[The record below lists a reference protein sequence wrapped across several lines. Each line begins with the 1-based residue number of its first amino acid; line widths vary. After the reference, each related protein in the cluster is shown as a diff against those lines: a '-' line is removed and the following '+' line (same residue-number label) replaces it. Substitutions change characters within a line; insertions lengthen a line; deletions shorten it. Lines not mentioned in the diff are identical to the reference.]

1 MASLAEIRAKLQA
14 QDKKSSGSSQGGG
27 DNAIFTHWNIPEGS
41 SATLRFLPDADPD
54 NTFFWKERQMI
65 RLSFP
70 GVKGGDENKPV
81 TIQVPCVE
89 MWGDTCPVHAEIR
102 PWFKDPTMEDMGRK
116 YWKKRSYIFQGF
128 VTQSDLQEDSLPEN
142 PIRRFVISPQI
153 YKIISSALMD
163 PEFQEIPTDYEA
175 GTDFVIKKSTKGQY
189 ADYSTSNWARRER
202 SLDQTERD
210 AIATHNLHNLNDFLP
225 KKPDAEHLNA
235 IFEMFEASVD
245 GQLYDPERFGQ
256 YYRPYG
262 IDAPATTGAKPVAA
276 ATTPPPTPAPAPA
289 PAAPVVEQATAPA
302 PTAVD
307 MTPEPEMATAAP
319 SLAVEPQG
327 QPSAQDIL
335 AQIRNRKQ

>member
-14 QDKKSSGSSQGGG
+14 QETKSSSSSQGGG

-128 VTQSDLQEDSLPEN
+128 VTQSDLQEDSVPEN

-175 GTDFVIKKSTKGQY
+175 GTDFVIRKSTKGQY

-210 AIATHNLHNLNDFLP
+210 AIATHDLHNLNDFLP

-262 IDAPATTGAKPVAA
+262 VDAPATTGAKPEAA

-289 PAAPVVEQATAPA
+289 PAAPVAEAVAPA
-302 PTAVD
+302 PAPA
-307 MTPEPEMATAAP
+307 PEPEMATAEAAP
-319 SLAVEPQG
+319 AAEG
-327 QPSAQDIL
+327 QASAQDIL
-335 AQIRNRKQ
+335 AAIRNRKQ

>member
-14 QDKKSSGSSQGGG
+14 QESRSSSSNTTG
-27 DNAIFTHWNIPEGS
+27 DNAIFTHWNIPEGT
-41 SATLRFLPDADPD
+41 SATLRFLPDADEG

-70 GVKGGDENKPV
+70 GVKGQDETKPV
-81 TIQVPCVE
+81 TVQVPCVE
-89 MWGDTCPVHAEIR
+89 MWGEQCPVHAEIR

-128 VTQSDLQEDSLPEN
+128 VTQSELQEDTVPEN

-175 GTDFVIKKSTKGQY
+175 GTDFTIKKSTKGQY

-202 SLDQTERD
+202 SLDQAERD
-210 AIATHNLHNLNDFLP
+210 AIAKHGLHNLNDFLP
-225 KKPDAEHLNA
+225 KKPDAEQLNA

-245 GQLYDPERFGQ
+245 GQLYDPARFGS
-256 YYRPYG
+256 YYRPFG
-262 IDAPATTGAKPVAA
+262 VDAPATTGAKPASKVAKA
-276 ATTPPPTPAPAPA
+276 ATPEATTAPEATVE
-289 PAAPVVEQATAPA
+289 AAPVAEATTAPA
-302 PTAVD
+302 K
-307 MTPEPEMATAAP
+307 EPEMATATAQP
-319 SLAVEPQG
+319 ASVADT
-327 QPSAQDIL
+327 PSAQDIL
-335 AQIRNRKQ
+335 TAIRNRKQ

>member
-14 QDKKSSGSSQGGG
+14 QETKSSGSSQGGG

-128 VTQSDLQEDSLPEN
+128 VTQSDLQEDSVPEN

-175 GTDFVIKKSTKGQY
+175 GTDFVIRKSTKGQY

-210 AIATHNLHNLNDFLP
+210 AIATHDLHNLNDFLP

-262 IDAPATTGAKPVAA
+262 VDAPATTGAKPVAA
-276 ATTPPPTPAPAPA
+276 ATTPTPEPAPA

-319 SLAVEPQG
+319 AVEG
-327 QPSAQDIL
+327 QASAQDIL
-335 AQIRNRKQ
+335 AAIRNRKQ

>member
-14 QDKKSSGSSQGGG
+14 QETKSSGSSQGGG

-128 VTQSDLQEDSLPEN
+128 VTQSDLQEDSVPEN

-175 GTDFVIKKSTKGQY
+175 GTDFVIRKSTKGQY

-210 AIATHNLHNLNDFLP
+210 AISTHDLHNLNDFLP

-245 GQLYDPERFGQ
+245 GQLYDPARFGQ

-262 IDAPATTGAKPVAA
+262 VDAPATTGAKPEAA

-289 PAAPVVEQATAPA
+289 PAAPVAEAVAPAPEPVMAEAAPA
-302 PTAVD
+302 PTAPAGD
-307 MTPEPEMATAAP
+307 QA
-319 SLAVEPQG
+319 
-327 QPSAQDIL
+327 SAQDIL
-335 AQIRNRKQ
+335 AAIRNRKQ

>member
-14 QDKKSSGSSQGGG
+14 QETKSSSSSQGGG

-128 VTQSDLQEDSLPEN
+128 VTQSDLQEDSVPEN

-210 AIATHNLHNLNDFLP
+210 AIATHDLHNLNDFLP

-245 GQLYDPERFGQ
+245 GQLYDPARFGQ

-262 IDAPATTGAKPVAA
+262 VDAPATTGAKPEAA

-289 PAAPVVEQATAPA
+289 PAAPVAEAVAPA
-302 PTAVD
+302 PAPA
-307 MTPEPEMATAAP
+307 PEPEMATAEAAP
-319 SLAVEPQG
+319 AAEG
-327 QPSAQDIL
+327 QASAQDIL
-335 AQIRNRKQ
+335 AAIRNRKQ

>member
-14 QDKKSSGSSQGGG
+14 QETKSSGSSQGGG

-128 VTQSDLQEDSLPEN
+128 VTQSDLQEDSVPEN

-175 GTDFVIKKSTKGQY
+175 GTDFVIRKSTKGQY

-210 AIATHNLHNLNDFLP
+210 AIATHDLHNLNDFLP

-245 GQLYDPERFGQ
+245 GQLYDPARFGQ

-262 IDAPATTGAKPVAA
+262 VDAPATTGAKPEAA

-289 PAAPVVEQATAPA
+289 APVAEAVAPA
-302 PTAVD
+302 PAPA
-307 MTPEPEMATAAP
+307 PEPEMATAEAAP
-319 SLAVEPQG
+319 AAEG
-327 QPSAQDIL
+327 QASAQDIL
-335 AQIRNRKQ
+335 AAIRNRKQ

>member
-14 QDKKSSGSSQGGG
+14 QETKSSGSSQGGG

-128 VTQSDLQEDSLPEN
+128 VTQSDLQEDSVPEN

-175 GTDFVIKKSTKGQY
+175 GTDFVIRKSTKGQY

-210 AIATHNLHNLNDFLP
+210 AIATHDLHNLNDFLP

-245 GQLYDPERFGQ
+245 GQLYDPARFGQ

-262 IDAPATTGAKPVAA
+262 VDAPATTGAKPVAA
-276 ATTPPPTPAPAPA
+276 ATTPTPAPAPA

-319 SLAVEPQG
+319 AVEG
-327 QPSAQDIL
+327 QASAQDIL
-335 AQIRNRKQ
+335 AAIRNRKQ

>member
-14 QDKKSSGSSQGGG
+14 QETKSSGSSQGGG

-128 VTQSDLQEDSLPEN
+128 VTQSDLQEDSVPEN

-175 GTDFVIKKSTKGQY
+175 GTDFVIRKSTKGQY

-210 AIATHNLHNLNDFLP
+210 AIATHDLHNLNDFLP

-245 GQLYDPERFGQ
+245 GQLYDPARFGQ

-262 IDAPATTGAKPVAA
+262 VDAPATTGAKPEAA
-276 ATTPPPTPAPAPA
+276 ATTPPPTPSPAPA
-289 PAAPVVEQATAPA
+289 PAAPVAEAVAPA
-302 PTAVD
+302 PAPA
-307 MTPEPEMATAAP
+307 PEPEMATAEAAP
-319 SLAVEPQG
+319 AAEG
-327 QPSAQDIL
+327 QASAQDIL
-335 AQIRNRKQ
+335 AAIRNRKQ